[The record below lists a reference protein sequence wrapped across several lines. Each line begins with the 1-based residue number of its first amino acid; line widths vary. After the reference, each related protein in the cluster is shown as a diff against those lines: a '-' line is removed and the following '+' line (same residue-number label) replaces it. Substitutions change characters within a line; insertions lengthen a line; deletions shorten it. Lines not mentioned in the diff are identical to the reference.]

1 MAGKSIAK
9 YVVLGQGRVDG
20 KARMWVAS
28 TFASKALAAPW
39 VALLNVAHKSGDVET
54 VAKMDV
60 HAPLAENGDRPTA
73 VKYSGISAQYN
84 PDLGGLS
91 EDATLGD

>member
-1 MAGKSIAK
+1 MAGKSVAK

-20 KARMWVAS
+20 KAKMWVAS

-39 VALLNVAHKSGDVET
+39 VALLNVAHKSGDAET

-60 HAPLAENGDRPTA
+60 HAPTSETGERPTA
-73 VKYSGISAQYN
+73 VRYSGISAQYN
-84 PDLGGLS
+84 PDLGALS
-91 EDATLGD
+91 EDASLGD